1 MKSHELAKKLLSLPD
16 VDIRISTHMGH
27 ETFELADTLNI
38 HESEFIKSI
47 VPDKLF
53 SEYEEFDGCRY
64 IELFAVKD

>member
-16 VDIRISTHMGH
+16 VEVRLSTQMSH
-27 ETFELADTLNI
+27 ETFELSDTLNI

-53 SEYEEFDGCRY
+53 MEYEEFDGCRY
-64 IELFAVKD
+64 IEIFAVKD